1 MSVSKMIFCRLACI
15 PNAKQSPRRMMIVV
29 LWFGRLVVWGI
40 INCELSIF
48 HCELFYVLYYCK
60 FGEAEHEDFGVGIL
74 EADGSF
80 GIETRTL
87 DGLYDTLA
95 KALVK
100 DGGADR

>member
-1 MSVSKMIFCRLACI
+1 M
-15 PNAKQSPRRMMIVV
+15 
-29 LWFGRLVVWGI
+29 
-40 INCELSIF
+40 
-48 HCELFYVLYYCK
+48 LYYCK